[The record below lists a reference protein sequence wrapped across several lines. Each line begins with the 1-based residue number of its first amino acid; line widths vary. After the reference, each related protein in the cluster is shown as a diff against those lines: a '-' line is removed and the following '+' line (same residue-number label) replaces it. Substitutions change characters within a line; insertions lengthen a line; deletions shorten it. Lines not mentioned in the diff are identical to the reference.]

1 MTYPGSGNPSS
12 NFPESADPDATS
24 PNHPTDITSITE
36 TRSHNIDASTP
47 PNSIDFGAIP
57 EIPHR
62 DWPIHECIDH
72 FQMIVPPGINPD
84 WYFHVSYPEYARVLS
99 RSDDHFRLNLGTLTR
114 MSVDERRWLL
124 LTYTDRELLDAFE
137 ILPAYSTRSELVTT
151 LAERMDLNG
160 FFIPLAIRCRNE
172 KTTLLSLTREPGLI
186 LVGYGTVLSYWGY
199 EMDELLGAFYP
210 EGSSG
215 GPIVY
220 RRPERPQKTWSVE
233 EMRDL
238 YRLLGS
244 LPGSEALRYHLY
256 QSFLRDPDNG
266 STELI
271 NTFIQYSAEQKHYID
286 TWLKLLFDT
295 AMYMRRWEGP
305 GHPYPLRSYQTHV
318 NEIPD
323 VAVSQ
328 GLIELDRLTATFD
341 GATLNF
347 ILALREV
354 RHYQTT
360 QLLGRYVVTTL
371 PLTRIL
377 ERIRNEEECIR
388 MASSD
393 LIISTNYYHELLFGS
408 SFPDFEVSELQHI
421 T

>member
-1 MTYPGSGNPSS
+1 MNYPGSSNPSS
-12 NFPESADPDATS
+12 NFSDSTTPDTTLS
-24 PNHPTDITSITE
+24 NHPTHITP
-36 TRSHNIDASTP
+36 SHDTPSHIIDVSTP
-47 PNSIDFGAIP
+47 PNSIEFGPIP

-72 FQMIVPPGINPD
+72 FQMMVPPGINPD
-84 WYFHVSYPEYARVLS
+84 WYFHVSYPEYARVLT
-99 RSDDHFRLNLGTLTR
+99 RSIDHFSLNLNTLKQ

-160 FFIPLAIRCRNE
+160 FFIPLAIRCRND
-172 KTTLLSLTREPGLI
+172 KTTLLSYTREPGLVLI
-186 LVGYGTVLSYWGY
+186 GYGTVLSYWGY
-199 EMDELLGAFYP
+199 EIDELRGAFYP
-210 EGSSG
+210 EGSPG
-215 GPIVY
+215 GPIIY
-220 RRPERPQKTWSVE
+220 RRPDRPQKIWSVE

-244 LPGSEALRYHLY
+244 LPGSEALRYHLH

-271 NTFIQYSAEQKHYID
+271 DTFIHYSEEQKHHIEL
-286 TWLKLLFDT
+286 WLQLLFET

-318 NEIPD
+318 NDLPD

-328 GLIELDRLTATFD
+328 GLINLDQLTTTFD
-341 GATLNF
+341 VATQNF
-347 ILALREV
+347 IRALREV

-377 ERIRNEEECIR
+377 ERIQNEEECIR